1 MADDEKIIDL
11 NDDDAHDDDTHDDLP
26 KGLKN
31 YITPEGL
38 ARLETE
44 FDFLK
49 RDERPK
55 IVEVVSWAAGNGDRS
70 ENGDYIYGKKRLRE
84 IDRRMRHLMKRMEIA
99 VVVDQSQQTNR
110 EQVFFGATVTYVNE
124 RSEERTVRLVG
135 IDEVRHDMGEIS
147 WISPMARALLKA
159 YEGDVVIVRTPGGME
174 EIEVIEIRYA

>member
-11 NDDDAHDDDTHDDLP
+11 NDDDAHDDDAHDDLP

-55 IVEVVSWAAGNGDRS
+55 IVEVVSWVKSAG
-70 ENGDYIYGKKRLRE
+70 
-84 IDRRMRHLMKRMEIA
+84 
-99 VVVDQSQQTNR
+99 
-110 EQVFFGATVTYVNE
+110 
-124 RSEERTVRLVG
+124 
-135 IDEVRHDMGEIS
+135 
-147 WISPMARALLKA
+147 SPPWLGRC
-159 YEGDVVIVRTPGGME
+159 
-174 EIEVIEIRYA
+174 